1 MKLTY
6 LINHKKIVLDV
17 PETQKFL
24 IGQEICLSKKFDDLV
39 IGTSFQEKGF
49 DIINFDDIICFSNI
63 KNSVYE
69 TIKKNI
75 QKLYPKKNLKNFK
88 LEKYHKFINE
98 KEHITLDKKLKRQ
111 YPEDF
116 GFSDKK
122 IIKLIEGLIKKPLG
136 YKVSNEAKNHWIIIR
151 INMPKSGGFNPAHK
165 DIYEDYDKKGFAPRM
180 INCWIPVCG
189 VNKNTGLPLVPGSH
203 NYLENE
209 IVRTK
214 CNSIIENRQYSVNC
228 IKSWQGKNNLSIMSP
243 KYGEMILFS
252 SHLIHGLGLN
262 NNLDETRISLEFRL
276 HHQ

>member
-6 LINHKKIVLDV
+6 LINSKEIELNV
-17 PETQKFL
+17 PKSQKFFR
-24 IGQEICLSKKFDDLV
+24 GREICLSKEFDDLV
-39 IGTSFQEKGF
+39 IGTNFEEKGF
-49 DIINFDDIICFSNI
+49 DVINFENIISFSNI
-63 KNSVYE
+63 KNAVHK
-69 TIKKNI
+69 TIKENI
-75 QKLYPKKNLKNFK
+75 QNLYPHKNLTNFT
-88 LEKYHKFINE
+88 LNKYHKFINE
-98 KEHITLDKKLKRQ
+98 KEHIILDKKLKRQ

-122 IIKLIEGLIKKPLG
+122 IIQFIEGLIKKPLG
-136 YKVSNEAKNHWIIIR
+136 YKVSSGDKNHWIIIR
-151 INMPKSGGFNPAHK
+151 INMPDSGGFNPAHK
-165 DIYEDYDKKGFAPRM
+165 DIYEDYDNKGFAPRM

-189 VNKNTGLPLVPGSH
+189 VNKYTGLPLVPGSH

-214 CNSIIENRQYSVNC
+214 CNSILENRQYSVNC
-228 IKSWQGKNNLSIMSP
+228 IKSWQGENNLLIMSP
-243 KYGEMILFS
+243 KYGELLLFS